1 MAPCGRRGLP
11 DGAASK
17 QRAKLLGRASA
28 PGILYDFGRY
38 PGALFQPE
46 SKDRIVGHVLALRNA
61 ERLLKELDAYEGII
75 DPATGFYA
83 HRARGP
89 PRQRRRVDAWAYGLL
104 EPPARARRIG
114 SGDFI
119 AHPRRNPASAPL
131 LTLRPLAYLCRAER
145 TATRASHG

>member
-1 MAPCGRRGLP
+1 MLANLFVYGTLRPESASPMALHLNT
-11 DGAASK
+11 
-17 QRAKLLGRASA
+17 RAKLLGRASA

-46 SKDRIVGHVLALRNA
+46 SKDRIVGHVLALRNV

-75 DPATGFYA
+75 DPAPGFMRIELA
-83 HRARGP
+83 VRLDRGGGI
-89 PRQRRRVDAWAYGLL
+89 DAWAYGLI

-119 AHPRRNPASAPL
+119 AHVRGGTP
-131 LTLRPLAYLCRAER
+131 RPLR
-145 TATRASHG
+145 S